1 MYIYTYMNI
10 HTYKYIYIYIY
21 IHIYICTCLF
31 IYIHTYI
38 HTLNTYIHIYIYII
52 LYMYRFYIYIQ
63 IYIYYISQIQKT
75 SQVREATFSSKPL
88 PPQME
93 MSAPPS
99 MTVQILL
106 ATALCLLLRGIR
118 HQGGW
123 YPMLGIIMSSVQM
136 VVIWGIRHSPLPT
149 NTKHPPK

>member
-1 MYIYTYMNI
+1 MYM
-10 HTYKYIYIYIY
+10 
-21 IHIYICTCLF
+21 F

-38 HTLNTYIHIYIYII
+38 HYIHTYIYIYIHII

-63 IYIYYISQIQKT
+63 IYIYTIYPK
-75 SQVREATFSSKPL
+75 SKRLLSYGRLHSVPNLL

-136 VVIWGIRHSPLPT
+136 VRHLGYSPLTPSDQY
-149 NTKHPPK
+149 